1 MTAIEEGSKQGKQ
14 VGELIWKKI
23 STRPDNAVGKK

>member
-14 VGELIWKKI
+14 VGEWIWKNI
-23 STRPDNAVGKK
+23 STRPDKPADKK